1 MARIPFKR
9 KAVFLISLLCLS
21 LTVSSAQKVD
31 LNFNGKN
38 LKTVLESISRQT
50 GYSLAYSKEVINL
63 NDLVT
68 IYAKQKELT
77 VVLDEILKPRNL
89 NYEIRDNKLYILH
102 EVSEK
107 TAAAKAKTSA
117 QQTNQT
123 GRQRI
128 SGVVSDPGGEPIIGA
143 NIVVEGSTSGTVT
156 DVDGRYSLEVPRGA
170 VVRFSYIGYVTQEFT
185 ITTQTTLNVVLSEDT
200 ELLQEVVVVGYGT
213 QRKETLSGSI
223 ASISASEI
231 TTTKTENLIN
241 NIQGKVPGL
250 LIRQHSGEPGTFNN
264 AISIRGYGEPMIVI
278 DGIVRNGTGDLA
290 QLNSNDIESISVL
303 KDASAAIYGMGA
315 ANGVIIV
322 TTKRGVS
329 GKPSISYS
337 GMFGMKSPTAIEP
350 TVDAIT
356 YYNLANEI
364 NRNDK
369 QSITYSDDFIQKYV
383 NKEPGYEDFDWYNL
397 FMKKQ
402 TYSNAHNV
410 SVRGGTDK
418 VKYFTSFG
426 YDDDEGLLKSD
437 IQYYKRY
444 NLRGTITANLTDD
457 LELNFS
463 TAARLDD
470 TRRTREAFIWNYKTM
485 LVNERGKGW
494 HTIAN
499 ENHYTDLAPESKN
512 IAALIDPDID
522 GYNLFSNRRY
532 QTTVDL
538 TYKFPTIKG
547 LSLGVSGAY
556 DYSTWYTQAL
566 QKSYKLYD
574 YHTDAY
580 SKTFGS
586 NTIRNQMQM
595 QQRIYGRVQVNYA
608 NSWDSHSLTA
618 TLVTEFNRSRG
629 DYLSGGRNYAQLFTK
644 DILDMAS
651 ASTATNAGNRNL
663 QAVAAYLARVNYDY
677 LGKYLLELIGRYDGS
692 YRYAPGKRWAFFP
705 SVSLGWRIS
714 EEAFIKNNLPM
725 VDNLKLRASYG
736 ETGTNVGNPFQ
747 HISGYTNNGLYSF
760 DGSTVTTGMYS
771 NMIVSDRLTWVT
783 SLTKNI
789 GLDWDFWSGKLGGNF
804 DLFERRNTGML
815 AARQQTI
822 PTDLLGATFP
832 QENLNSNLNHGFEI
846 GLTHRNTINKDFSY
860 TLGANFTYARTK
872 NLHVEGSG
880 NYNTSMSIWMNS
892 NENRYVGRYTGSNS
906 AGNWNWIPGILQL
919 EGGVYETLE
928 EYETA
933 PLFNN
938 SVGNSM
944 MLPGSWKIVDLNGD
958 GLINNGDI
966 TYNHWNV
973 GLNPPVQFGFTASFV
988 YKNFDMN
995 ILIQGAAGHSI
1006 QFKLDDIWGYGR
1018 YPSTY
1023 EKYLDRW
1030 RPSVEG
1036 ADPFDPNTT
1045 WISGYWPAL
1054 RSYNNYNNYT
1064 LDAAGTKR
1072 QIIPATYARL
1082 KSLEIGYTI
1091 DKGVL
1096 TKIGL
1101 NSCRVFLTGYNLFTL
1116 SNNLLK
1122 GADPEKIEGDWN
1134 AGLTYPLMKTYN
1146 FGINLNF

>member
-1 MARIPFKR
+1 MVRIHLKR
-9 KAVFLISLLCLS
+9 KAIFLISLLCIS
-21 LTVSSAQKVD
+21 LTVSSAQKVS

-38 LKTVLESISRQT
+38 LKTVLESISQQT

-68 IYAKQKELT
+68 IHANQKELT
-77 VVLDEILKPRNL
+77 IVLDELLKPRNL

-102 EVSEK
+102 EASGKAIVTK
-107 TAAAKAKTSA
+107 TTAPT
-117 QQTNQT
+117 QQNQPT
-123 GRQRI
+123 RQHI
-128 SGVVSDPGGEPIIGA
+128 SGVVTDPSGEPIIGA
-143 NIVVEGSTSGTVT
+143 NIVVAGSTIGTVT
-156 DVDGRYSLEVPRGA
+156 DVDGRYSLDVPRGS
-170 VVRFSYIGYVTQEFT
+170 VVRITYIGYVNQEFT

-223 ASISASEI
+223 ASISANEI

-250 LIRQHSGEPGTFNN
+250 LIRQYSGEPGTFNN

-322 TTKRGVS
+322 TTKKGVA
-329 GKPSISYS
+329 GKANISYS
-337 GMFGMKSPTAIEP
+337 GMLGIKSPTAIEP

-356 YYNLANEI
+356 YYRLANEMNI
-364 NRNDK
+364 NDK

-383 NKEPGYEDFDWYNL
+383 NKESGYTDFNWYDL
-397 FMKKQ
+397 FMKNR
-402 TYSNAHNV
+402 TYSNAHNI

-418 VKYFTSFG
+418 IKYFTSFG
-426 YDDDEGLLKSD
+426 YDDDEGLLKSN

-444 NLRGTITANLTDD
+444 NIRGTITANLTND

-463 TAARLDD
+463 TATRIDD
-470 TRRTREAFIWNYKTM
+470 TRRTREDFIWNYKTL

-499 ENHYTDLAPESKN
+499 EGHYTDLAPESKN
-512 IAALIDPDID
+512 IAALINPDID

-532 QTTVDL
+532 QTTLDL
-538 TYKFPTIKG
+538 VYKFPTIKG
-547 LSLGVSGAY
+547 LSLGISGAY
-556 DYSTWYTQAL
+556 DYSTWYAQAL

-574 YHTDAY
+574 YYTDAY

-595 QQRIYGRVQVNYA
+595 QQRIYGRVQANYS
-608 NSWDSHSLTA
+608 NSWGNHNLVA
-618 TLVTEFNRSRG
+618 TLVTELNRTRG
-629 DYLSGGRNYAQLFTK
+629 DYLTGGRNYAGLFTK
-644 DILDMAS
+644 DILDMGS
-651 ASTATNAGNRNL
+651 ASTATNGGNRTL
-663 QAVAAYLARVNYDY
+663 EAVAAYLTRINYDY
-677 LGKYLLELIGRYDGS
+677 LGRYLIELIGRYDGS

-705 SVSLGWRIS
+705 SVSLGWRVS
-714 EEAFIKNNLPM
+714 EEAFMKNNLPFI
-725 VDNLKLRASYG
+725 DNLKLRASYG
-736 ETGTNVGNPFQ
+736 ETGTNTGAAFQ
-747 HISGYTNNGLYSF
+747 YIPGYSNSGLYSF
-760 DGSTVTTGMYS
+760 NGSAVTTGMS
-771 NMIVSDRLTWVT
+771 STVLVSDRLTWVT

-789 GLDWDFWSGKLGGNF
+789 GIDWSIWNGKLGGSF
-804 DLFERRNTGML
+804 DLFERKNTGIL
-815 AARQQTI
+815 ASRQQTI
-822 PTDLLGATFP
+822 PTDLLGASFP
-832 QENLNSNLNHGFEI
+832 QENLNSNLNRGFEI
-846 GLTHRNTINKDFSY
+846 GLTHKSKVNKDFSY
-860 TLGANFTYARTK
+860 TIGVNYTYARTK
-872 NLHVEGSG
+872 ILHEEGSNRF
-880 NYNTSMSIWMNS
+880 NYSMDVWRNS
-892 NENRYVGRYTGSNS
+892 NENRYLGRYTGTMYE
-906 AGNWNWIPGILQL
+906 LD
-919 EGGVYETLE
+919 GGVYGSLE

-933 PLFNN
+933 PLFNTTI
-938 SVGNSM
+938 GNSM
-944 MLPGSWKIVDLNGD
+944 MLPGSWKVKDLNGD
-958 GLINNGDI
+958 GIIDGNDR
-966 TYNHWNV
+966 TYNYWSV
-973 GLNPPVQFGFTASFV
+973 GSNPPIQFGFTYSMV
-988 YKNFDMN
+988 YKNFDLNM
-995 ILIQGAAGHSI
+995 LLQGAAGHSI
-1006 QFKLDDIWGYGR
+1006 QFKINDIWGYGR

-1023 EKYLDRW
+1023 QKYLDRW

-1036 ADPFDPNTT
+1036 ADPFDPNTNWT
-1045 WISGYWPAL
+1045 SGYWPAL
-1054 RSYNNYNNYT
+1054 RSYNTYNSFT
-1064 LDAAGTKR
+1064 RDAVDTRR

-1096 TKIGL
+1096 TKIGVS
-1101 NSCRVFLTGYNLFTL
+1101 SCRVFLSGYNLFTL
-1116 SNNLLK
+1116 CNPLLK

-1134 AGLTYPLMKTYN
+1134 AGLTYPLMRTYN